1 MSPIENQSTKP
12 IDGIC
17 ASARWS
23 LSGVT
28 VAGGKGSGSDLDQLY
43 LSDGLF
49 VDANSTVY
57 AVDSGNNRIVK
68 WISGAA
74 SGYLVAGGNKDG
86 NSTDQLSYP
95 IDMIIDKN
103 GTMYITDFNNQRVQ
117 KWTEGATSGETILG
131 NLNFI

>member
-1 MSPIENQSTKP
+1 NQSTKP

-74 SGYLVAGGNKDG
+74 SEDR
-86 NSTDQLSYP
+86 LSDSIVIALP
-95 IDMIIDKN
+95 CM
-103 GTMYITDFNNQRVQ
+103 FPAVV
-117 KWTEGATSGETILG
+117 
-131 NLNFI
+131 